1 MVANTNERAFDRAS
15 PLNRDLAPG
24 AEVSRLGDLLP
35 QILARYGCADRAG
48 DGAADRGGAEGRVD
62 SRGAETIRFHRGP
75 AREPKSRSEMNRPD
89 IARGRRRVG

>member
-35 QILARYGCADRAG
+35 QILASYGCADLEENGTAERAG
-48 DGAADRGGAEGRVD
+48 RADARQ
-62 SRGAETIRFHRGP
+62 AETIRFHRGP